1 MKKRYVLSLLTAFIM
16 AMTTLGGI
24 AQATPV
30 VIPEGATYMFG
41 APKASP
47 TLALYSTSIEQGSA
61 PGCLK
66 IYFDVRAK
74 SKAEEVGVSYID
86 IYDFDGRYEAT
97 ISSSPYNNFLA
108 KNTSSHSSFCYY
120 PSATSG
126 ESYYAIVTV
135 TATIDGVSDS
145 KEVIT
150 NTVEA
155 P

>member
-1 MKKRYVLSLLTAFIM
+1 MKSRRTLSLFIALTM
-16 AMTTLGGI
+16 AVVTFGSA
-24 AQATPV
+24 AQALT
-30 VIPEGATYMFG
+30 ETATYLYG

-47 TLALYSTSIEQGSA
+47 TLVLYSTSMEPGPAAGS
-61 PGCLK
+61 LK
-66 IYFDVRAK
+66 INFDVVAQ
-74 SKAEEVGVSYID
+74 SKAEEVGVSFID
-86 IYDFDGRYEAT
+86 IYDFDGHYTAT
-97 ISSSPYNNFLA
+97 ITGSVYNNLLA
-108 KNTSSHSSFCYY
+108 RNAISHGAFCYY